1 MNLRVILATL
11 LLTLPVTPTAHAQ
24 SDSAAIAAAKKA
36 IQAQLKQSTTY
47 YLGKGY
53 KTINADMLD
62 VNALDEGDTDSEL
75 VYTLTAGREYL
86 IYGVCDDD
94 CSDLD
99 INVYDA
105 KGNLVATDEE
115 DDDVPAITVKVTKTA
130 DYTIEVAMAAC
141 DNDPCYY
148 AVDVLQKK

>member
-1 MNLRVILATL
+1 MNARIILSTL
-11 LLTLPVTPTAHAQ
+11 LLTLPLAPAAQAQTDTAAR
-24 SDSAAIAAAKKA
+24 KA
-36 IQAQLKQSTTY
+36 IQTELKKSTTF

-53 KTINADMLD
+53 KTVNADMLD
-62 VNALDEGDTDSEL
+62 INFLDEGDSDTEL
-75 VYTLTAGREYL
+75 VYTLTSGREYL
-86 IYGVCDDD
+86 IYGVCDED

-105 KGNLVATDEE
+105 KGNLIATDEE
-115 DDDVPAITVKVTKTA
+115 EDDVPAVSVKVTKTA
-130 DYTIEVAMAAC
+130 DYTVEVVMAAC